1 MSQEKIFQDAQARM
15 QKSIDAL
22 HAELAKLRVGRATP
36 SLLDHVTVD
45 YYGSPMPLNQVAN
58 ITATDARTLTVA
70 PWEKTMVQKIEK
82 AILTSD
88 LGLNP
93 SASGDVL
100 RIPLPPLTE
109 ERRRDLTKVVK
120 SEVEEA
126 KVAVR
131 NIRRDV
137 NTRFKDGVKAKEF
150 TEDDER
156 RAQEKIQKLTDGIIT
171 KIDEIGQ
178 HKEAELM
185 EI

>member
-1 MSQEKIFQDAQARM
+1 MEKIFQDAQARM

-22 HAELAKLRVGRATP
+22 HTALSKLRVGRASP
-36 SLLDHVTVD
+36 SLLDHITVD
-45 YYGSPMPLNQVAN
+45 YYGSPMPLNQVAA

-70 PWEKTMVQKIEK
+70 PWEKNMVQKIEK

-93 SASGDVL
+93 SASGDIL

-109 ERRRDLTKVVK
+109 ERRKELTKVVK
-120 SEVEEA
+120 TEVEEA

-156 RAQEKIQKLTDGIIT
+156 RAQERIQKLTDGIIT
-171 KIDEIGQ
+171 KIDEVGQ
-178 HKEAELM
+178 HKETELM

>member
-1 MSQEKIFQDAQARM
+1 MEKIFQDAQHRM

-22 HAELAKLRVGRATP
+22 HTELSKLRVGRATP

-45 YYGSPMPLNQVAN
+45 YYGSPMPLNQVAA

-70 PWEKTMVQKIEK
+70 PWEKNMVQKIEK

-109 ERRRDLTKVVK
+109 ERRKDLTKVVK
-120 SEVEEA
+120 SEVEET

-150 TEDDER
+150 TEDDEKR
-156 RAQEKIQKLTDGIIT
+156 GQEKIQKMTDNIIS
-171 KIDEIGQ
+171 KIDEIGR
-178 HKEAELM
+178 HKETELM

>member
-1 MSQEKIFQDAQARM
+1 MEKIFQDAQTRM

-22 HAELAKLRVGRATP
+22 HTELSKLRVGRATP
-36 SLLDHVTVD
+36 SLLDHITVD
-45 YYGSPMPLNQVAN
+45 YYGSPMPLNQVAA
-58 ITATDARTLTVA
+58 ITASDARTLTVA
-70 PWEKTMVQKIEK
+70 PWEKNMVQKIEK

-109 ERRRDLTKVVK
+109 ERRKELTKVVK
-120 SEVEEA
+120 TEVEAA

-137 NTRFKDGVKAKEF
+137 NTRFKEGVKAKEF
-150 TEDDER
+150 TEDDEKR
-156 RAQEKIQKLTDGIIT
+156 GQEKIQKMTDGIIT

-178 HKEAELM
+178 HKETELM